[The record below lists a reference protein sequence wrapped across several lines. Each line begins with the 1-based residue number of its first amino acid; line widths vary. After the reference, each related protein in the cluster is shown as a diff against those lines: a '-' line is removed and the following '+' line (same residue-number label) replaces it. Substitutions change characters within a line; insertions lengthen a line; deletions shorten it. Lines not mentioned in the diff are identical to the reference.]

1 MGSVP
6 SAVTILRRLHVEQ
19 KSEVQVIN
27 LKIIMGNIY
36 AYYETI
42 SRALDSTHDIV
53 SQWMEDHK
61 LTLGKD
67 KSFLRLFAM
76 TMRAK
81 GCVDW
86 FNPSVEGETFLLS
99 KFGNPFLNQFF
110 QIIRN
115 YFGSIALKRT
125 CPWQSTC

>member
-1 MGSVP
+1 M
-6 SAVTILRRLHVEQ
+6 EK
-19 KSEVQVIN
+19 KSKVQVVN
-27 LKIIMGNIY
+27 LRIIMGNIY

-42 SRALDSTHDIV
+42 SRALNSTHDIV

-61 LTLGKD
+61 IMLSKE

-86 FNPSVEGETFLLS
+86 FKPSDGGEAFVLS
-99 KFGNPFLNQFF
+99 NSGSPF
-110 QIIRN
+110 
-115 YFGSIALKRT
+115 
-125 CPWQSTC
+125 